1 MPTTSTF
8 RPRKRCAARSACAWQ
23 ASSRRR
29 GRLAERWRQQ
39 LNGLGRRVTLVENSW
54 ANIQGRVDELSRSA
68 QGYEL
73 ARREAETVL
82 RERITA
88 VETRL
93 EERERSSERTG
104 S

>member
-1 MPTTSTF
+1 MSITTILALASFGVSVVGWIFTAGRQAEKF
-8 RPRKRCAARSACAWQ
+8 RA
-23 ASSRRR
+23 
-29 GRLAERWRQQ
+29 Q
-39 LNGLGRRVTLVENSW
+39 LNGLGRRVTLVETSW
-54 ANIQGRVDELSRSA
+54 ANIQGRVDELSKSSL
-68 QGYEL
+68 GYEL
-73 ARREAETVL
+73 ERREAETVL